1 MKKGQIL
8 EGYIERVDF
17 PNKGFAVVED
27 EEKKVIVKNTVP
39 EQKVRFAVN
48 KIRKGQAE
56 GRLLEILEH
65 SPEEC
70 QPACPHFGVC
80 GGCTYQN
87 LPYEKQ
93 VEMKEAQIHAMMD
106 AAVIIS
112 GRVLKKARSERHIA
126 IKWNFLLETNIRTDL
141 LHLACIK
148 EAAFTI
154 L

>member
-70 QPACPHFGVC
+70 QPACPILEFVADALIRIC
-80 GGCTYQN
+80 R
-87 LPYEKQ
+87 
-93 VEMKEAQIHAMMD
+93 MK
-106 AAVIIS
+106 S
-112 GRVLKKARSERHIA
+112 RWR
-126 IKWNFLLETNIRTDL
+126 
-141 LHLACIK
+141 
-148 EAAFTI
+148 
-154 L
+154 

>member
-70 QPACPHFGVC
+70 QP
-80 GGCTYQN
+80 
-87 LPYEKQ
+87 LDERKEKKQ
-93 VEMKEAQIHAMMD
+93 
-106 AAVIIS
+106 
-112 GRVLKKARSERHIA
+112 
-126 IKWNFLLETNIRTDL
+126 
-141 LHLACIK
+141 
-148 EAAFTI
+148 
-154 L
+154 

>member
-80 GGCTYQN
+80 VGCTYQN
-87 LPYEKQ
+87 LPFEKQ
-93 VEMKEAQIHAMMD
+93 
-106 AAVIIS
+106 
-112 GRVLKKARSERHIA
+112 ER
-126 IKWNFLLETNIRTDL
+126 
-141 LHLACIK
+141 
-148 EAAFTI
+148 
-154 L
+154 